1 VRDSRT
7 LTSLRNIGESLALVF
22 LAMAVCIAVVI
33 SKVCGSVGRL
43 WGRRKRRPQQDGAMD
58 DYVRSLQEARTRS
71 ASADRIEHG
80 LRTPNGSDQQLER
93 SANHENASAPRCA
106 AEDAHGRD

>member
-1 VRDSRT
+1 
-7 LTSLRNIGESLALVF
+7 VF
-22 LAMAVCIAVVI
+22 LAIAVCIAVVI

-43 WGRRKRRPQQDGAMD
+43 WGHRKSRPQQESELDE
-58 DYVRSLQEARTRS
+58 YVQSLHEAHTRS
-71 ASADRIEHG
+71 ASVDRIEHR